1 MPGIGPIS
9 ASFLQGFLLTT
20 SAVDPATRQAFL
32 ETHYLVH
39 GDTPLTLQVGMASP
53 SLKTLYRTLRV
64 GSCAFI
70 TACNPWSRPLD
81 AASNAKRQST
91 LALGLQQCC
100 LTFVEGLGR
109 HPSGQWP
116 GEPSFLVWGLTL
128 KAAKALGTEYEQIAI
143 VWCGSD
149 AVPQLISLR

>member
-1 MPGIGPIS
+1 M
-9 ASFLQGFLLTT
+9 LTT
-20 SAVDPATRQAFL
+20 SAIDPATRQAFL

-39 GDTPLTLQVGMASP
+39 GDTPLILQVGMASP
-53 SLKTLYRTLRV
+53 GLETLYKTLHV

-81 AASNAKRQST
+81 EASSAKRQST
-91 LALGLQQCC
+91 LASGLQQRN
-100 LTFVEGLGR
+100 LMFVEGLGR

-116 GEPSFLVWGLTL
+116 GEPSFLVWGLSL
-128 KAAKALGTEYEQIAI
+128 ADARALGTEYEQNAI

-149 AVPQLISLR
+149 AVPQLITLR